1 MKKVYAK
8 PVLFYGRE
16 PSGLVPVVAGIAA
29 ALGVSQAVA
38 GLGLGA
44 AAGLA
49 AVGGG
54 VAAGKALSNKHHFDA
69 WYRLPT
75 LDAVMA

>member
-1 MKKVYAK
+1 MKTKYVK
-8 PVLFYGRE
+8 PSLFYGKE
-16 PSGLVPVVAGIAA
+16 PVALIPIVAGIAA

-44 AAGLA
+44 AAGVA

-54 VAAGKALSNKHHFDA
+54 VAAGKALANKHRFDG
-69 WYRLPT
+69 WGQLSV
-75 LDAVMA
+75 LDAVV

>member
-1 MKKVYAK
+1 MKTKYVK
-8 PVLFYGRE
+8 PSLFCGKE
-16 PSGLVPVVAGIAA
+16 PVALIPTVAGVAA

-54 VAAGKALSNKHHFDA
+54 VAAGKALSNKHRFDG
-69 WYRLPT
+69 WGQLPI
-75 LDAVMA
+75 LDAVV

>member
-1 MKKVYAK
+1 MKEKYVK
-8 PVLFYGRE
+8 PSMFYGKE
-16 PSGLVPVVAGIAA
+16 SVALIPIVAGIAA

-49 AVGGG
+49 AVGGST
-54 VAAGKALSNKHHFDA
+54 AAGKALAKKHHFDD
-69 WYRLPT
+69 WWQLPV
-75 LDAVMA
+75 LDAVL

>member
-1 MKKVYAK
+1 MKKVYIK
-8 PVLFYGRE
+8 PALFYGKE
-16 PSGLVPVVAGIAA
+16 PAGLIPIVAGVAA

-54 VAAGKALSNKHHFDA
+54 VAAGKALSNKHHLDS
-69 WYRLPT
+69 WYGLSA